1 MLTRCG
7 NTGSLKT
14 DHITVDGDH
23 LNIAIN
29 CHKGDQKGENSSTL
43 KPVFGNPTNWK
54 ICPLDAIGIII
65 LSMIFLGPQTDFFPQ
80 SCIEQLFNDWLKKTV
95 ESEQN
100 EDDNVLSSNIK
111 THSTRKGPPSYAVSF
126 PGLVNVIQVWLR
138 AGWSLGT
145 CYF

>member
-1 MLTRCG
+1 MSTPEGYDAAIKHYYSENKIPLPQDYVEVLEHFKIG
-7 NTGSLKT
+7 NSKRALIFYYS
-14 DHITVDGDH
+14 IT
-23 LNIAIN
+23 IA
-29 CHKGDQKGENSSTL
+29 
-43 KPVFGNPTNWK
+43 
-54 ICPLDAIGIII
+54 
-65 LSMIFLGPQTDFFPQ
+65 Q